1 MALSENSILNMLNV
15 ESDLTNL
22 SKIRIS
28 CSTSFTHVL
37 GIYRFDN
44 LLKIPF
50 MYTKILIKPKELFA
64 FITIYIFYKYK
75 YTF

>member
-1 MALSENSILNMLNV
+1 SNKNSFIFLFFSRFKLRDMALSENSILNMLNV

-37 GIYRFDN
+37 GDISV
-44 LLKIPF
+44 
-50 MYTKILIKPKELFA
+50 
-64 FITIYIFYKYK
+64 
-75 YTF
+75 